1 MRGSGLITHLES
13 LGFDVQ
19 DFGDVVFELPDG
31 DHEHMGA
38 KHLRSVMG
46 FNEML
51 SKRVAQVIGGGRMC
65 LTLGGDH
72 SIGVGT
78 VHGAVA
84 ALPETSVLWIDAHAD
99 LNTPLTSPSGNVH
112 GMPVSFCLKELAE
125 FHTPLAGVD
134 WHAPQLSAQ
143 HIAFI
148 GLRDVDPYEKL
159 IIDQLNLCAIS
170 MEELHSVGLAEALK
184 YALSRIDPDG
194 KRHLHVSFDIDALDP
209 LEAPSTGTPVRGGL
223 TLREGVQLLRTVQR
237 TGRLTAVDIVEVNP
251 LLGSPSQVQST
262 LEAARH
268 LAAAAA
274 GHYLGGFPP
283 TNNRQIPRP

>member
-1 MRGSGLITHLES
+1 M
-13 LGFDVQ
+13 
-19 DFGDVVFELPDG
+19 
-31 DHEHMGA
+31 
-38 KHLRSVMG
+38 
-46 FNEML
+46 
-51 SKRVAQVIGGGRMC
+51 IGGGRMC

-148 GLRDVDPYEKL
+148 GLRDVDPYEKFAN
-159 IIDQLNLCAIS
+159 DS
-170 MEELHSVGLAEALK
+170 
-184 YALSRIDPDG
+184 LSYFTDSLYR
-194 KRHLHVSFDIDALDP
+194 RVL
-209 LEAPSTGTPVRGGL
+209 
-223 TLREGVQLLRTVQR
+223 Q
-237 TGRLTAVDIVEVNP
+237 
-251 LLGSPSQVQST
+251 
-262 LEAARH
+262 
-268 LAAAAA
+268 
-274 GHYLGGFPP
+274 
-283 TNNRQIPRP
+283 